1 MTRLFNLDFQL
12 LHDSALLAISVF
24 FLFLIL
30 SYLLFNPI
38 RKVLHDRQNRIAS
51 DIANAKDDK
60 AEAAKLK
67 EEYEAKIATADQKVE
82 EILEDARKRALANEQ
97 KIISD
102 AKEEAGR
109 IVQHA
114 REEAVLEQ
122 KKAEDE
128 MKQQMIAVAALMA
141 QKVVSAQIDTNIQE
155 SLVNE
160 TLSEMGSSTWQ
171 S

>member
-1 MTRLFNLDFQL
+1 M
-12 LHDSALLAISVF
+12 
-24 FLFLIL
+24 
-30 SYLLFNPI
+30 
-38 RKVLHDRQNRIAS
+38 
-51 DIANAKDDK
+51 
-60 AEAAKLK
+60 
-67 EEYEAKIATADQKVE
+67 
-82 EILEDARKRALANEQ
+82 
-97 KIISD
+97 
-102 AKEEAGR
+102 
-109 IVQHA
+109 QHA

-171 S
+171 SK